1 MIDLQQGD
9 YIYKGTILKQNRDT
23 EAMLVFLADI
33 GKTWIF
39 VQGRGHNR
47 FLGATEPINWGEFC
61 LYKNSHGL
69 FARSI
74 NIKNDFLHLRRD
86 AKSLYLATKIY
97 TLLCDKLPLE
107 IENNSLLQSLY
118 DTLTLIDEGANGEA
132 TFFRFL
138 AKFLASYGVMP
149 SFNVCGN
156 CGSVINDS
164 AFLSNRGVFCDKC
177 GTSDSLHLGENDLR
191 EAKAALSLPHEE
203 FLLWCRAEKQTSK
216 FKFFS
221 NILET
226 YFDKLK

>member
-1 MIDLQQGD
+1 MQQGD

-61 LYKNSHGL
+61 LYKNSRGL
-69 FARSI
+69 FAKSI
-74 NIKNDFLHLRRD
+74 DIKNDFLSLRRN
-86 AKSLYLATKIY
+86 ATSLYLATRIY

-107 IENNSLLQSLY
+107 IENNSLLRSLY
-118 DTLTLIDEGANGEA
+118 DTLALIDEGANGEV

-138 AKFLASYGVMP
+138 VKFLASYGVMP

-156 CGSVINDS
+156 CGNVISDT
-164 AFLSNRGVFCDKC
+164 AFLSNRGVFCSRC
-177 GTSDSLHLGENDLR
+177 GTSDSLYLDGNELC
-191 EAKAALSLPHEE
+191 EVKATLSLPHGD
-203 FLLWCRAEKQTSK
+203 FLSWCRSGKQTSK
-216 FKFFS
+216 FKIFS